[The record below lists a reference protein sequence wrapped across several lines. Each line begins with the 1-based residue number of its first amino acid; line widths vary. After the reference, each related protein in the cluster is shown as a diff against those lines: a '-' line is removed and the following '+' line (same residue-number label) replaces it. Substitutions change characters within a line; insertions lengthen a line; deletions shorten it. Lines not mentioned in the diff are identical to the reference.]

1 MIVGLHDL
9 GVLCALGVGQVQVRE
24 AMAAGSTEGMMR
36 SVGRAPGR
44 DLIVG
49 DLTAPLPSLP
59 VMLQHLDSRNN
70 RLALAALQ
78 QLRGTLDVVLA
89 RTPAHRVGVAIGTS
103 TSGIAEGGEAVR
115 AWVAGQ
121 GVPATFDY
129 RQQEPASTGEFVATV
144 LGATGPVVT
153 VSTACTSSARALI
166 TARRWLAL
174 DLCDVVIVGGVDTMC
189 DLTVRGFISID
200 AVSRGACRPFAA
212 DRDGINL
219 GEAAALFLMTRD
231 PAPVRLLG
239 AGSSSDAYHM
249 SSPDPSG
256 VGAVSAMRAALADAG
271 VDAASIDY
279 VNLHGTA
286 TRHNDAMEA
295 RAVAEMFPAGVPCSS
310 TKPMTGHTLGAAG
323 ALEAALC
330 WLALTDPARRL
341 PPQLASEPRDPELP
355 PLLLTRPGDTAP
367 ATGAL
372 TFMSNSFAFG
382 GNNASVVLGA
392 GA

>member
-1 MIVGLHDL
+1 MTVGLHDL
-9 GVLCALGVGQVQVRE
+9 GVLCALGVGQEAVRE
-24 AMAAGSTEGMMR
+24 AMVRGSTEGMGH

-49 DLTAPLPSLP
+49 DLAAPLPELP
-59 VMLQHLDSRNN
+59 AALQHLDSRNN
-70 RLALAALQ
+70 RLALAALA
-78 QLRGTLDVVLA
+78 QLRRTLDGLLA
-89 RTPAHRVGVAIGTS
+89 RTPARRVGVAIGTS

-121 GVPATFDY
+121 GVPPTFDY
-129 RQQEPASTGEFVATV
+129 RQQEPASTGELVAAV
-144 LGATGPVVT
+144 LGARGPVVT
-153 VSTACTSSARALI
+153 VSTACTSSARAMI

-174 DLCDVVIVGGVDTMC
+174 DLCDVVIAGGVDTMC
-189 DLTVRGFISID
+189 DLTIRGFLSID

-219 GEAAALFLMTRD
+219 GEAAALFVMTRD
-231 PAPVRLLG
+231 DATVRLLG

-256 VGAVSAMRAALADAG
+256 AGAVSAMRAALADAG
-271 VDAASIDY
+271 LDASAVDYI
-279 VNLHGTA
+279 NLHGTA

-295 RAVAEMFPAGVPCSS
+295 RAVAELFPGGVPCSS
-310 TKPMTGHTLGAAG
+310 TKPLTGHTLGAAG

-330 WLALTDPARRL
+330 WLSLTDPARRL
-341 PPQLASEPRDPELP
+341 PPQVASEPRDPELP
-355 PLLLTRPGDTAP
+355 PLALTAQGDTARR
-367 ATGAL
+367 AGAV
-372 TFMSNSFAFG
+372 TYMSNSFAFG
-382 GNNASVVLGA
+382 GNNASLVLGA